1 MQQIAFSIKYLITI
15 TMLKETHGRLII
27 NVFTN
32 RGNSWYRDEYFS
44 ITLSI
49 KIHKHLNYSTLGIM
63 FVCLQ
68 LKFLSWV
75 SSSWPST
82 HKVGVQ

>member
-1 MQQIAFSIKYLITI
+1 MANLLSIFSQMVEIV
-15 TMLKETHGRLII
+15 GRK
-27 NVFTN
+27 
-32 RGNSWYRDEYFS
+32 RDEYFS
-44 ITLSI
+44 ITLFI
-49 KIHKHLNYSTLGIM
+49 KIYKHLNYSTPGIM

-68 LKFLSWV
+68 VKFLSWV